1 MFCKATLFSVALA
14 VLAAATPVEQE
25 AKGIIIPLAKR
36 SSLTRADGTFN
47 HEKAILQTVATKNK
61 HRQNLLNLERN
72 QGLHAFNKGAT
83 NKSVA
88 ILPETFRR
96 RQSEPLTDENQ
107 EDWTGTIGIGTPEQN
122 FLIDFDTGSS
132 DLWVPSSSC
141 SSSVCSSKTQYTSS
155 ASSTSAQQSGTFSIQ
170 YGDGSTVSGP
180 VYTDTVTVAGVKVT
194 GQTFSAVTTLSD
206 SFSNDPIDGILGL
219 GLSGLSNLNADP
231 FFVSAF
237 KQGAVSQNEFSFK
250 LASSGSSLFLGGA
263 DSSAFTGTSEFHAL
277 SSNNGFWQIGGAS
290 AFVGST
296 SAVSG
301 FDTIIDSGTTIMY
314 GPPSAV
320 QSLYAKVPGA
330 TLFDSSNGFYSFPCS
345 SVPSIS
351 FSWGGKNWAISAANF
366 NLGSTQDGSS
376 NCVGALAAQDLGFG
390 DNVWLL
396 GDSFMKNVYSTFSLD
411 KNAVVFAA
419 LA

>member
-411 KNAVVFAA
+411 KNAVGFAA